1 MIPKKTKKANR
12 RAGKNPALEFTNL
25 DSSQELHFQYYLEEL
40 KTLGFIE
47 EYFNEPESLLINNKV
62 ILAYDK
68 IIELKTKTKV
78 LNVEHILIPEHKYTY
93 DFKIQW
99 NPKVLRHKLSQ
110 YFYIDSTLCSHIE
123 IKPDFDFENMTK
135 IFLDRTQPIIFDKYR
150 IYIQLIKIPTIF
162 KLTFTPDR
170 FLLTDVR
177 KTPRS
182 INYKPIINFSQFEN
196 S

>member
-1 MIPKKTKKANR
+1 MAKKKVNNSRKYS
-12 RAGKNPALEFTNL
+12 NPALEFSDL
-25 DSSQELHFQYYLEEL
+25 DSTTELHFQYYLDEL

-47 EYFNEPESLLINNKV
+47 EYINEPESLLINNKV

-78 LNVEHILIPEHKYTY
+78 VNVETLLIPEHKYTY
-93 DFKIQW
+93 DFKIKW
-99 NPKVLRHKLSQ
+99 NPKVLTHKLQ
-110 YFYIDSTLCSHIE
+110 KYFFINSALESYIEVKGDMDYS
-123 IKPDFDFENMTK
+123 NMTRL
-135 IFLDRTQPIIFDKYR
+135 FLDRTQPIIFEKYHK
-150 IYIQLIKIPTIF
+150 YIQLVKVPTIF

-170 FLLTDVR
+170 YLLTDIR

-182 INYKPIINFSQFEN
+182 IHFNTITFSQFEN